1 MLEVKKNTLNSEI
14 YLKLHAECGFKMYE
28 ARDVEMAL
36 QGDIF
41 DVVLYEDEEAIGM
54 GRVIGDGRIV
64 FFLKDV
70 MVSDNYRGK
79 GYEDVIMNE
88 LMNYIQNVA
97 CPEAYVGLMAT
108 PGKEE
113 FYKRFGFIERPNAD
127 FGSGMV
133 KYIE

>member
-1 MLEVKKNTLNSEI
+1 MLEVKNNTLNPET

-28 ARDVEMAL
+28 ATDVEIAL

-70 MVSDNYRGK
+70 MVSDNFRGK
-79 GYEDVIMNE
+79 GYGNIIMNE
-88 LMNYIQNVA
+88 IMKYIRSVA

-133 KYIE
+133 MYIE

>member
-1 MLEVKKNTLNSEI
+1 MLEMKNNTLNSEI

-28 ARDVEMAL
+28 PSDVEIAL

-41 DVVLYEDEEAIGM
+41 DVVLYEDEKAIGM
-54 GRVIGDGRIV
+54 GRVIGDGKIV

-79 GYEDVIMNE
+79 GYGNIIMNE
-88 LMNYIQNVA
+88 IMKYIRSVA
-97 CPEAYVGLMAT
+97 CPEAYVGLMST

-113 FYKRFGFIERPNAD
+113 FYKKFGFIERPNAD

-133 KYIE
+133 MYIE